1 MKVPLNAIA
10 LCRCVQIERRW
21 NRCTVSIGSPV
32 ATVIRCPNSL
42 MNSRP
47 AVFTGP
53 NDSMAMGTKL
63 CVAGRSAYFV
73 TFREAA
79 SSAALHAII
88 VEVKGM
94 YDAAHVWM
102 LVKSQVV
109 YLPLDHGTSV
119 APSGLF
125 PSVRRRPGGSLELGM
140 SALKSDLQMMSFIA
154 KLRLA
159 RAVDCL
165 QTSPWWPLG

>member
-32 ATVIRCPNSL
+32 ATMIRCPNSL

-53 NDSMAMGTKL
+53 DDSMAMGTKF

-79 SSAALHAII
+79 SSAALPA
-88 VEVKGM
+88 VAEVKGM

-102 LVKSQVV
+102 HVRIVCVYTCVHASMCICMYVYMYACVYTCMYICNFKVGLLAVRGELSLV
-109 YLPLDHGTSV
+109 
-119 APSGLF
+119 
-125 PSVRRRPGGSLELGM
+125 GGGIIRGNCPIYQS
-140 SALKSDLQMMSFIA
+140 
-154 KLRLA
+154 
-159 RAVDCL
+159 
-165 QTSPWWPLG
+165 